1 MTRLGLVC
9 YECYTTVLSVVTQG
23 SSQKRCVTTTLKRL
37 CSRPCH
43 VGITFFSSLRG
54 KHRKK
59 DGGRG
64 TEVRTPLP
72 PPPIPLDACNTG
84 CLFTVKG
91 FRIRD
96 VNHAKIHSVNIKK
109 KKKTVPRALLNSYK
123 VKINKEVLSATMIFH
138 LFFNKKDLD
147 SMPSRYWCMR
157 MFPDYQAALLNQNS
171 NDISIPF
178 DRTCFFLEFRWKLN
192 LWLSM
197 PRLET
202 SSQFIRSFFLGGGGG
217 DAFCIRNVVD
227 RIM

>member
-64 TEVRTPLP
+64 REVRTPLP
-72 PPPIPLDACNTG
+72 PPAIPLDACNTG
-84 CLFTVKG
+84 CFFTVKG
-91 FRIRD
+91 FRMRD
-96 VNHAKIHSVNIKK
+96 VNHAKIHSVNI

-138 LFFNKKDLD
+138 LFFNKKD
-147 SMPSRYWCMR
+147 
-157 MFPDYQAALLNQNS
+157 
-171 NDISIPF
+171 
-178 DRTCFFLEFRWKLN
+178 
-192 LWLSM
+192 
-197 PRLET
+197 
-202 SSQFIRSFFLGGGGG
+202 
-217 DAFCIRNVVD
+217 
-227 RIM
+227 